1 MLFSIFGYKFTL
13 TRKNH
18 VVYLHAFRI
27 LVWAKNDLLMQKLY
41 AIRPGVDALM
51 RPGLE
56 ALMRLVV
63 EARRLCSMKPSGR
76 RW

>member
-1 MLFSIFGYKFTL
+1 MKKSRDSTCFRIILFSIFGYKFIL

-18 VVYLHAFRI
+18 VVYLYAFRI
-27 LVWAKNDLLMQKLY
+27 LMQKLC
-41 AIRPGVDALM
+41 ARRPGVDTLKRAGVLALM

-56 ALMRLVV
+56 ALMR
-63 EARRLCSMKPSGR
+63 RGW

>member
-1 MLFSIFGYKFTL
+1 MLFSIFGCKFTL

-18 VVYLHAFRI
+18 VVYPYAFRM
-27 LVWAKNDLLMQKLY
+27 LMQKLC
-41 AIRPGVDALM
+41 ARRPGVDALKRAGVLALM

-56 ALMRLVV
+56 ALMR
-63 EARRLCSMKPSGR
+63 RGR